1 MLDFT
6 ITASGQTNRCPEK
19 SGAAHHLF
27 QFSLRAARYG
37 SRELSALSPDVT
49 LAALRL
55 RKGARFVYEYDLNIP
70 WKSCSPAFPVRGSSR
85 PSQHSTNRSILASP
99 GVSHTPRGRTIT
111 PEPSNTPTVS
121 SKFQVRFPWA
131 AVDIGSSFRRAVA

>member
-1 MLDFT
+1 MGWDG
-6 ITASGQTNRCPEK
+6 I
-19 SGAAHHLF
+19 HLF

-37 SRELSALSPDVT
+37 SRELSASSSDVT

-70 WKSCSPAFPVRGSSR
+70 WKSCSPTFPVRGCSK

-99 GVSHTPRGRTIT
+99 GVSHTLGGRIDHARAGQHPR
-111 PEPSNTPTVS
+111 PCQAN
-121 SKFQVRFPWA
+121 SKCDPLPR
-131 AVDIGSSFRRAVA
+131 IVA